1 MEFLVPGQVDFGGIE
16 EHLGY
21 WYLDIVIGVVEGS
34 HGVEWDNHW
43 KLKGSY
49 KGKYVDILH
58 HDLVIYDIMFEF
70 QLDLNRR
77 CCNLDE

>member
-34 HGVEWDNHW
+34 HGVE
-43 KLKGSY
+43 
-49 KGKYVDILH
+49 
-58 HDLVIYDIMFEF
+58 
-70 QLDLNRR
+70 
-77 CCNLDE
+77 